1 MNKISIVL
9 ITLIVFAFATLA
21 SAGEY
26 TGKKIQAKLASEE
39 IEGDFMT
46 VFAQDFAKEMKVWS
60 DGKIDIS
67 VYPFGTL
74 GDTRDIN
81 ELCQIGVVDFVFS
94 DYAWISSFVPQA
106 QVLALHYIWPREK
119 ITEVLHWVVKNG
131 ETMKIL
137 EEKFRNNGLVPLAI
151 MFEGWQWIT
160 SKKPINSM
168 NDMKG
173 LKLRLMS
180 SKLLVE
186 NYKAYGASPTPMQ
199 YGEIYGGL
207 QTGIIDAQMQPIFGN
222 YSMKFFEVTDYET
235 LLWAE
240 PFLGIPVVNMKFFD
254 SLPKNAQDKM
264 RQYWLDAILISKKW
278 VDGRTTGDKEKILK
292 EKPSTTF
299 TVLGEDKIA
308 EFMAVAKTVYP
319 KFVEIGGDGSQE
331 LLDALL
337 KDVENAKKAVGTK

>member
-1 MNKISIVL
+1 MKKLTTIFIFL
-9 ITLIVFAFATLA
+9 VFVASMGLAF
-21 SAGEY
+21 AGEY
-26 TGKKIQAKLASEE
+26 TGRKIQAKLASEE

-46 VFAQDFAKEMKVWS
+46 VFAQDFAKEMKAWS
-60 DGKIDIS
+60 DGKIDIT

-131 ETMKIL
+131 ETMNIL

-160 SKKPINSM
+160 SKEPINSIE
-168 NDMKG
+168 DMKG

-180 SKLLVE
+180 SKILVE

-207 QTGIIDAQMQPIFGN
+207 HTGIIDAQMQPIFGN
-222 YSMKFFEVTDYET
+222 YSMKFFEVTNYET
-235 LLWAE
+235 LIWAE

-254 SLPKNAQDKM
+254 SLPENAQAKM
-264 RQYWLDAILISKKW
+264 RQYWLDAILTSKKW
-278 VDGRTTGDKEKILK
+278 VDDRTEGDRKKIME
-292 EKPSTTF
+292 EKPSTVF
-299 TVLGEDKIA
+299 TVLSEDKIA
-308 EFMAVAKTVYP
+308 EFSEIAKTVYP
-319 KFVEIGGDGSQE
+319 KFVELGGDGSAE
-331 LLDALL
+331 LLDTLL
-337 KDVENAKKAVGTK
+337 KDVASAKKNFGVK

>member
-1 MNKISIVL
+1 MKKFSIFL
-9 ITLIVFAFATLA
+9 ITFIFITSAVFA

-26 TGKKIQAKLASEE
+26 TGRKIKAKLASEE
-39 IEGDFMT
+39 LEGDFMT
-46 VFAQDFAKEMKVWS
+46 VLANDFAKEMKAWS

-67 VYPFGTL
+67 VYPYGTL
-74 GDTRDIN
+74 GETRDIN

-119 ITEVLHWVVKNG
+119 INDVLHWVVTNG
-131 ETMKIL
+131 NSMKML
-137 EEKFRNNGLVPLAI
+137 EEKFRNQGLVPMAI

-160 SKKPINSM
+160 SKRPINSM
-168 NDMKG
+168 ADMKG

-235 LLWAE
+235 LIWAE
-240 PFLGIPVVNMKFFD
+240 PFLGIPTVNMKFFD

-264 RQYWLDAILISKKW
+264 RQYWEDATLSSKKW
-278 VDGRTTGDKEKILK
+278 TDGRNTGDKERIMK

-299 TVLGEDKIA
+299 TVLDEDKIA
-308 EFMAVAKTVYP
+308 EFKAVAETVYP
-319 KFVEIGGDGSQE
+319 KYVEIGGDGSQE

-337 KDVENAKKAVGTK
+337 KDVASAKKALGIK